1 MQIMISQGERRTEKM
16 RIRYSKKLKI
26 LPPYLFIEMDIKKKE
41 AIKRGADIISLG
53 VGDPDLSTPD
63 HIIKS
68 MQESVTKPA
77 NHQYPFGA
85 GLLSYR
91 KSIVEW
97 YKKRFKVDLSP
108 NEICALIGSK
118 EGIGHMHLGF
128 INPGDVVLIPEPG
141 YPVYNTGTIF
151 TDGIPYFMPLLEK
164 SGFLPDLDAIPA
176 DILKKAKLIFVNY
189 PNNPTAATAPEK
201 FYMKLIEFAR
211 KNNIIVAADA
221 AYSEIYYDENEK
233 PLSFLEIPG
242 SKEVGVEFH
251 SLSKTYNMTGWRIGW
266 VCGNRDV
273 VTGIEKVK
281 DNYDSGVFQAIQ
293 EAAVTALTSSQKCV
307 EDARKIYKE
316 RRDALVGGLQKLGWE
331 ANLPKASFYVW
342 AKVPKGYTSSQT
354 VSKLLEEAAI
364 ICTPGNSLGKSGEG
378 YVRFALTVNVP
389 RIKEAVERIGKIM
402 W

>member
-1 MQIMISQGERRTEKM
+1 ME
-16 RIRYSKKLKI
+16 IRYNEKLKT
-26 LPPYLFIEMDIKKKE
+26 LPPYLFIEIDRKKKE
-41 AIKRGADIISLG
+41 AIKCGVDIISLG
-53 VGDPDLSTPD
+53 VGDPDLPTPD

-68 MQESVTKPA
+68 MQESVAKPA

-91 KSIVEW
+91 KSIAEW

-108 NEICALIGSK
+108 DEICALIGSK

-128 INPGDVVLIPEPG
+128 IDPGDVVLIPEPG

-151 TDGIPYFMPLLEK
+151 TDGVPYFMPLLEK
-164 SGFLPDLDAIPA
+164 NGFLPDLDTIPA

-189 PNNPTAATAPEK
+189 PNNPTAATVSVK
-201 FYMKLIEFAR
+201 FYLELIEFAI

-221 AYSEIYYDENEK
+221 AYSEIYYNENEK

-242 SKEVGVEFH
+242 AKEVGVEFH
-251 SLSKTYNMTGWRIGW
+251 SLSKTYSMTGWRIGW

-273 VTGIEKVK
+273 VMGIEKVK

-293 EAAVTALTSSQKCV
+293 EAAITALTSSQKCV

-316 RRDALVGGLQKLGWE
+316 RRDALVGGLQKLDWE
-331 ANLPKASFYVW
+331 VNLPKASFYVW
-342 AKVPKGYTSSQT
+342 TKVPKGYTSSQT
-354 VSKLLEEAAI
+354 VTFI
-364 ICTPGNSLGKSGEG
+364 
-378 YVRFALTVNVP
+378 
-389 RIKEAVERIGKIM
+389 
-402 W
+402 